1 MQLLLSLPLLCPQD
15 HARGPLGL
23 HSGKHFWLWNC
34 ILSSNPQ
41 EIFEAISCVAVAA
54 ETCLN
59 AGLDF
64 IGYIF
69 GGVSSGVFSIYQV
82 ELQG

>member
-1 MQLLLSLPLLCPQD
+1 MQLLLGLPLLCPQD

-23 HSGKHFWLWNC
+23 HSGKRYWLCDC
-34 ILSSNPQ
+34 ISSFDPQ

-59 AGLDF
+59 TGLDF

-82 ELQG
+82 ELQR